1 MESIFYIYNCPDL
14 LYNSEYMKCP
24 IYFHLSHPIY
34 FQLPKATRISPK
46 YPNLLSFPKSL
57 HFTQIIQFYSSR
69 YHFQNYIIYPI
80 YPYYPNFHIFNP
92 NYSTQASFYNYV
104 TLNWTIFQY
113 LPTICN
119 ALSQIEMHLP
129 QVLRNAPDF
138 PDHRTVKNFIFLV
151 LLSIFL

>member
-1 MESIFYIYNCPDL
+1 MVQEERSPNSRWQNTASVWYKHLHIRHSKFILALEPYKPKVMESIFYIYNCPDL

-92 NYSTQASFYNYV
+92 NYST
-104 TLNWTIFQY
+104 
-113 LPTICN
+113 
-119 ALSQIEMHLP
+119 
-129 QVLRNAPDF
+129 
-138 PDHRTVKNFIFLV
+138 
-151 LLSIFL
+151 